1 MDKEEFKNL
10 LKKAKLTK
18 SSFSRL
24 LGLKY
29 QSVNTWGN
37 NSRGIPYWVKSWLH
51 LYILNTQY
59 NNLKEVLKN
68 SNICNELNLNK

>member
-37 NSRGIPYWVKSWLH
+37 NSRGIPYWVKFWLH
-51 LYILNTQY
+51 LYILNMEY
-59 NNLKEVLKN
+59 ENLKTVLKN
-68 SNICNELNLNK
+68 SNICDELNKKK

>member
-37 NSRGIPYWVKSWLH
+37 NSRGIPYWVKSLLH
-51 LYILNTQY
+51 LYIL
-59 NNLKEVLKN
+59 
-68 SNICNELNLNK
+68 I